1 MCKLPGWR
9 SLSFLFCF
17 LLICRLQYGSPA
29 SPSDSWS
36 SAKVQTA
43 QKNVE
48 RVQALVTQGALPQ
61 SDLASAQEKLADAQD
76 KDTLAKTL
84 YSGHSA
90 QDMTMEESKAMMAA
104 ARRRVDRQVKRVE
117 NGRALQRKGLLSRS
131 KLAAIKAELA
141 TRRRIL
147 QLADERAKEVQEI
160 AAMADVEGATADKTG
175 VEPLLTPEIRYDGYG
190 HFHLRELRSIRRAY
204 YKEFDQRL
212 PVTAVGETALHRRLG
227 LNHRGRVD
235 VGLNPDCP
243 QGVWLRHYLEK
254 RHIPYL
260 AFRCAIK
267 GAATAPH
274 IHIGPESTRL
284 HLARHVRR
292 HKKPPLHRQEARR

>member
-1 MCKLPGWR
+1 MCR
-9 SLSFLFCF
+9 V
-17 LLICRLQYGSPA
+17 QYGSPA
-29 SPSDSWS
+29 AAPDSWS
-36 SAKVQTA
+36 RAKVTNA
-43 QKNVE
+43 QKNLD
-48 RVQALVTQGALPQ
+48 RVQALVTQGALPE
-61 SDLASAQEKLADAQD
+61 SDLAQAKDKLADARD

-84 YSGHSA
+84 YSGRSA

-104 ARRRVDRQVKRVE
+104 ARRRVDRQVKLIE
-117 NGRALQRKGLLSRS
+117 SARALRGKQRVSWS
-131 KLAAIKAELA
+131 KLASMEAELA

-147 QLADERAKEVQEI
+147 QLADERAKKVQEI
-160 AAMADVEGATADKTG
+160 AAMADVESTDADNADNGDADKTG

-204 YKEFDQRL
+204 YKEFHERL
-212 PVTAVGETALHRRLG
+212 PVTAIGETRLHRRLG
-227 LNHRGRVD
+227 LDHRGRVD

-243 QGVWLRHYLEK
+243 QGEWLRHYLEK
-254 RHIPYL
+254 HHIPYL

-284 HLARHVRR
+284 HLVRHIRR
-292 HKKPPLHRQEARR
+292 HHRTVKHREEAQR

>member
-9 SLSFLFCF
+9 SFSVLFCF
-17 LLICRLQYGSPA
+17 LLICRVQYGSPA

-36 SAKVQTA
+36 RAKVESA
-43 QKNVE
+43 QKNVDH
-48 RVQALVTQGALPQ
+48 VQALVAQGALPE

-84 YSGHSA
+84 YSGRSA
-90 QDMTMEESKAMMAA
+90 QDMTMEESKAMMTAG
-104 ARRRVDRQVKRVE
+104 RRRVDRQVRRIE
-117 NGRALQRKGLLSRS
+117 SARALRGKRRVPRS
-131 KLAAIKAELA
+131 KLAAMKAELA

-147 QLADERAKEVQEI
+147 QLADERAKKVQEI
-160 AAMADVEGATADKTG
+160 AAMADVEGADADKTG
-175 VEPLLTPEIRYDGYG
+175 AEPLLTPEIRYDGYG
-190 HFHLRELRSIRRAY
+190 HFHVRELRSIRRAY
-204 YKEFDQRL
+204 YKEFHQRL
-212 PVTAVGETALHRRLG
+212 PVTAIGETALHRRLG
-227 LNHRGRVD
+227 LDHRGRVD

-292 HKKPPLHRQEARR
+292 HRKRPVHRQEARR